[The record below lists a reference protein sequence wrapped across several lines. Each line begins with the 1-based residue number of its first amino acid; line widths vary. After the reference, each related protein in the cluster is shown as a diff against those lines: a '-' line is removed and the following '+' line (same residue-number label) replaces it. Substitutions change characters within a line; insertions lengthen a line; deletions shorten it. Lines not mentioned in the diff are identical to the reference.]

1 MTQKQKRLNDTKR
14 PSNKMNESNP
24 RATFKPTNYMTARAK
39 KTTTDSKTI
48 ERLQT
53 NHSIT
58 ITMYKLW
65 LNTETVCYRE
75 PIITIDN

>member
-1 MTQKQKRLNDTKR
+1 
-14 PSNKMNESNP
+14 
-24 RATFKPTNYMTARAK
+24 MTARAK

-75 PIITIDN
+75 PIMTIDN